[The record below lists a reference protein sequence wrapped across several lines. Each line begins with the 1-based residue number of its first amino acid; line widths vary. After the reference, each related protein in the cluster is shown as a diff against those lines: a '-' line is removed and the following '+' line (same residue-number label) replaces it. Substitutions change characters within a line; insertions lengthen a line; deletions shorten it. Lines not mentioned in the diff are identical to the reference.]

1 MNSAVSSKDVEARI
15 FEILISFGT
24 EPDSA
29 VREATF
35 DQLDIDSLDLVEL
48 AQIVDEEYGVELT
61 IDDAQQLQNVG
72 DAIDLIVSRIA

>member
-1 MNSAVSSKDVEARI
+1 VNSAVSSKEVEARI
-15 FEILISFGT
+15 FEILVTFGT
-24 EPDSA
+24 EPDAA
-29 VREATF
+29 VREASF

-61 IDDAQQLQNVG
+61 IDDAVLLQNVG

>member
-1 MNSAVSSKDVEARI
+1 VNSAVSSKDVEARI